1 MGNSLSEFSKL
12 KDKSQN
18 SIDADIDDTSWL
30 KAVDNSFVYV
40 WCDESIGTQ
49 KFVSDANN
57 TLRNIASIANPKR
70 QLVHTFN
77 ELDACK
83 DFIMHVNNVCL
94 IISGKFG
101 EELIPK
107 IHNAEQLHS
116 VYVFCMNKP
125 KHDAWAVHYRKV
137 RDVCTN
143 IGDICKSLKKYISS
157 PAIIDYDRIDFD
169 IISTEAYSTEP
180 QQLDLNLVYSILT
193 DTFILGMVDSAD
205 HGKQDMVKYCRNEY
219 TSDCQ
224 LYLIGDFEKNYSQ
237 FSPIWWYTK
246 SYFFQGM
253 INRALRTRDLYVLCS
268 LQRLL
273 KDLNIE
279 LTRLQEKQK
288 KTTGS
293 LDLYF
298 VQTLATA
305 ELRRLQ
311 ASYGQL
317 MCINQFISANP
328 DKTIAIVFMKHQ
340 ALKSNQ
346 VRILFHIH
354 IDQTLSTIV
363 PYANIGS
370 NSDFVHENEHLI
382 SMFGYYRVGK
392 VEQVADFQ
400 STWLVNLTLIGKD
413 DYQYM
418 QLKHHRLE
426 NMYLVDLDQTVK
438 DRICRF
444 KSANKLFRQ
453 ALYNTNNQM
462 ELRAIVL
469 HYNLALLYDSFAET
483 SKSLEQYQCALA
495 VARRSIPN
503 CQHSDHICL
512 VPIFANMG
520 LTFLQ
525 SNECESATIQGA
537 AIAHGIRAIGILS
550 KNEQIS
556 TIKKELESACYIIYG
571 IIHERIGQTSDAQK
585 YFNEA
590 LAIQKMYLPSNHPDV
605 IYSERLIALLSSKL
619 SSSDSFKSAKS

>member
-1 MGNSLSEFSKL
+1 MKKFLSELSKL
-12 KDKSQN
+12 KDKPRN
-18 SIDADIDDTSWL
+18 SIDPDIDDTSWL
-30 KAVDNSFVYV
+30 EAVDKSFVYV
-40 WCDESIGTQ
+40 WCDASIGTQ
-49 KFVSDANN
+49 NYVKDANN
-57 TLRNIASIANPKR
+57 TLRSIASFVNPKR

-77 ELDACK
+77 EIDACE

-94 IISGKFG
+94 IISGTFG
-101 EELIPK
+101 KVLIPK

-116 VYVFCMNKP
+116 VYIFCMEKP
-125 KHDAWAVHYRKV
+125 THDAWAVHYRKV
-137 RDVCTN
+137 RDVRTN
-143 IGDICKSLKKYISS
+143 IQDICKSLKKYISS

-169 IISTEAYSTEP
+169 IISTEAYSAELK
-180 QQLDLNLVYSILT
+180 QLDLNLVYSILA
-193 DTFILGMVDSAD
+193 DTLLLEMGSTD

-224 LYLIGDFEKNYSQ
+224 IHLIDDFEKNYSQ

-268 LQRLL
+268 LQHLL
-273 KDLNIE
+273 KDLNSE
-279 LTRLQEKQK
+279 LTQLHEKQK
-288 KTTGS
+288 KTNGS

-298 VQTLATA
+298 VQMLAVT
-305 ELRRLQ
+305 ELHRLQ

-317 MCINQFISANP
+317 MCINQFMSANP

-340 ALKSNQ
+340 ALKADK

-354 IDQTLSTIV
+354 IDQTLSPIV

-382 SMFGYYRVGK
+382 SMFGFYRIGK
-392 VEQVADFQ
+392 VEQVADFE
-400 STWLVNLTLIGKD
+400 SSWLVNLTLIGKD

-418 QLKHHRLE
+418 KLKHHRLE
-426 NMYLVDLDQTVK
+426 NMHLVDSDQTVK

-453 ALYNTNNQM
+453 ALYNTANQM

-469 HYNLALLYDSFAET
+469 HYDLALLYDIFAET
-483 SKSLEQYQCALA
+483 SKSLEQYRCALA

-512 VPIFANMG
+512 VPIFSNMG

-525 SNECESATIQGA
+525 RNECELATIQGDA
-537 AIAHGIRAIGILS
+537 VIHGFRAIEILT
-550 KNEQIS
+550 KNEYIS
-556 TIKKELESACYIIYG
+556 TVKKELESACYINYG
-571 IIHERIGQTSDAQK
+571 IIHERIGQISDAQK
-585 YFNEA
+585 YFNTA
-590 LAIQKMYLPSNHPDV
+590 LAIQKTYLPSNHPDV
-605 IYSERLIALLSSKL
+605 IYSERLITLLSSKL
-619 SSSDSFKSAKS
+619 SSSDSIKSAKS